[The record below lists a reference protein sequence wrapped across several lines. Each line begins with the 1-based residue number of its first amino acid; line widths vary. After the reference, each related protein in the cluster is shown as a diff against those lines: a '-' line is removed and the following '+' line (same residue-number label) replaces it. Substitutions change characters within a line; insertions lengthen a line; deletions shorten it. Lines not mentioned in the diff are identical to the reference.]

1 MSIIYDVNEFNE
13 VVPCING
20 RRSNDTTCYRE
31 LTDFERQLIEEKA
44 ELEKELLLTIEK
56 FTLTDKQNTQLKKN
70 CHTCLT
76 RFKCI
81 DPNKNGCVEWK

>member
-1 MSIIYDVNEFNE
+1 MLNEFNGYRKRSWLVWCKVYDFNNE
-13 VVPCING
+13 VKRKQKDWEDFPDKCKLEEV
-20 RRSNDTTCYRE
+20 CY
-31 LTDFERQLIEEKA
+31 DK
-44 ELEKELLLTIEK
+44 K
-56 FTLTDKQNTQLKKN
+56 TDKQNTQLEKN